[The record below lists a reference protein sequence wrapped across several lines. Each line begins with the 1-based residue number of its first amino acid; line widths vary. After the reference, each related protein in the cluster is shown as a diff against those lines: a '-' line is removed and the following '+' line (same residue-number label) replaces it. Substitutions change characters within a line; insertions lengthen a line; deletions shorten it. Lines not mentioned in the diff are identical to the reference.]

1 MRTLLRNRQTFWYA
15 RYTGK
20 APIVDADGNET
31 GEYTTTHSDPVKAMG
46 NIDPAVGVRFAAAW
60 GSGASYD
67 HRIIP
72 EDANLPIQENDY
84 VWIGVPTTGPHNYI
98 VTTIGRSL
106 NFLLLN
112 VKKVNTSA

>member
-1 MRTLLRNRQTFWYA
+1 MRTLLRNRQEFWFA

-20 APIVDADGNET
+20 YPILDADGNDT
-31 GEYTTTHSDPVKAMG
+31 GEYGTTHSDPVRALG

-67 HRIIP
+67 HRVIP
-72 EDANLPIQENDY
+72 EDPNLPIREGDY
-84 VWIGVPTTGPHNYI
+84 VWVGVSPDGPHNYQ
-98 VTTIGRSL
+98 VTTIGKSL

-112 VKKVNTSA
+112 IKKVNTQ